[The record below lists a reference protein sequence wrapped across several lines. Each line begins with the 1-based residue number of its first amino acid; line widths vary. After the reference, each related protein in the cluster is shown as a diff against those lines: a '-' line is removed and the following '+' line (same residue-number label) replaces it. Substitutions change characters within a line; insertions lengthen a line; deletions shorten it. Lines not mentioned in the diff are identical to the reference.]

1 MGKLPFA
8 IRTAK
13 RTLVRV
19 TSQMSLERVLPL
31 ELSLAYAATVGF
43 ILRVLTLPVLL
54 KAVLV
59 LEHFAALVALGT
71 RTFGFLQGSL
81 YDSSLVVTLDMLCQ

>member
-1 MGKLPFA
+1 
-8 IRTAK
+8 
-13 RTLVRV
+13 
-19 TSQMSLERVLPL
+19 MSLDRVLPL
-31 ELSLAYAATVGF
+31 ELPLAYAATVGF

-71 RTFGFLQGSL
+71 RTFGFL
-81 YDSSLVVTLDMLCQ
+81 